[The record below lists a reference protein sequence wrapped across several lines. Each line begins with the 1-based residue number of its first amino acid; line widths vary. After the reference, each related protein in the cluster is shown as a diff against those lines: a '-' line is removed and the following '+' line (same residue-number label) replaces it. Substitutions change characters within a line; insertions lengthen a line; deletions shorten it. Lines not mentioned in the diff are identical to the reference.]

1 MYFWSLGISLYLE
14 LFCFL
19 SFITIVLR
27 NLCSGTHRR
36 NQHMLLVVFHPFFPC
51 FLSCLVVC
59 FLHLNPGVFA
69 AGATLSFEEISDSPV
84 DGLKSLKFL
93 FLSLQTSHVIR
104 QLRYHSDR
112 RPRQRPQGLKI
123 YQRSVFNLTSKLFLL
138 LFLRNHPFI
147 GLQGPSKHQGLDLR
161 ERIKYR

>member
-1 MYFWSLGISLYLE
+1 MQNFYQEVLISGNLLYRLSVVSEAYASGCLSFVLSMLFKLFGFLYL
-14 LFCFL
+14 
-19 SFITIVLR
+19 
-27 NLCSGTHRR
+27 NLG
-36 NQHMLLVVFHPFFPC
+36 L
-51 FLSCLVVC
+51 
-59 FLHLNPGVFA
+59 FA
-69 AGATLSFEEISDSPV
+69 AGATLSFEKISDSPV

-93 FLSLQTSHVIR
+93 FPSLQISHVIR

-112 RPRQRPQGLKI
+112 RPPRRPQGLKI
-123 YQRSVFNLTSKLFLL
+123 YHHSMFNLTSKLFLL